1 MQITF
6 AEGVTVV
13 CVSDDTRKGSNTGYT
28 GIHRRSN
35 GIYQICKGRDVLGWR
50 GSLDEAIALRAE
62 ADERKADGTYNDWLA
77 DIRAARRRK
86 KDRG

>member
-6 AEGVTVV
+6 VEGVTVV

-35 GIYQICKGRDVLGWR
+35 GIFQICKGRDVLGWR

-62 ADERKADGTYNDWLA
+62 ADERKANDTYDAWLA
-77 DIRAARRRK
+77 EIKRQRRHK
-86 KDRG
+86 SQK